1 MNVLDEVSDEQ
12 GESLGLWYTCFPS
25 VRPCDPKKKFMWIIL
40 IYYKNCKKL
49 RVEKFCYCSTTILPC
64 VYNIVQDVRP
74 TEKQVGILRL
84 YVKVQHFILYSST
97 ILFL

>member
-1 MNVLDEVSDEQ
+1 M
-12 GESLGLWYTCFPS
+12 
-25 VRPCDPKKKFMWIIL
+25 
-40 IYYKNCKKL
+40 
-49 RVEKFCYCSTTILPC
+49 TILPC
-64 VYNIVQDVRP
+64 VYNIAQDVRP